1 MQTPSTGLR
10 RPSSAG
16 GRRKARLGV
25 CAELS
30 LPEMRGHPDITE
42 LPLCVISLLV
52 KDKSQH

>member
-30 LPEMRGHPDITE
+30 LPEMPEMRGHATVCYFTACEGQEPTLI
-42 LPLCVISLLV
+42 
-52 KDKSQH
+52 H